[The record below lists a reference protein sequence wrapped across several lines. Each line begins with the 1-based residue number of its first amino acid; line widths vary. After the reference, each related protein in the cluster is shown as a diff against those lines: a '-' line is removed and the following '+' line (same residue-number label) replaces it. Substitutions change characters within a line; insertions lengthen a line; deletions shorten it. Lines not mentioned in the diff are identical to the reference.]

1 MTRPASKP
9 GALGPDGLIRSADDE
24 AKLNR
29 LFAAAFA
36 SDAGREVLLYLR
48 KITIES
54 VHGPAVQPNELMH
67 REGMRY
73 LVGIIEQRIARGH
86 NV

>member
-1 MTRPASKP
+1 MTRTAKP
-9 GALGPDGLIRSADDE
+9 GALGPDGLIRTSDAE
-24 AKLNR
+24 TKLNR
-29 LFAAAFA
+29 LCAACFATE
-36 SDAGREVLLYLR
+36 AGREVLTYLR

-54 VHGPAVQPNELMH
+54 VHGPAVQPHELMH

-86 NV
+86 TV